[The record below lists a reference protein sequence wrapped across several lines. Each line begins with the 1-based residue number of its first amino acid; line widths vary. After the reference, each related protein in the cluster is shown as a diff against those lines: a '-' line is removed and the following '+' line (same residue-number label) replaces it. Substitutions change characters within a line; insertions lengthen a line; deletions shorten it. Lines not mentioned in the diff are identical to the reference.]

1 MRTIKID
8 EADIPDI
15 ISTLQHCAEMC
26 SDWQN
31 ESEQE
36 GDSEQAEWHKSHVDT
51 ITLLLNSLNEG
62 DTK

>member
-1 MRTIKID
+1 MRVIKIE

-26 SDWQN
+26 NDWRIQSQ
-31 ESEQE
+31 EE
-36 GDSEQAEWHKSHVDT
+36 GDSEGTEWHKSHVDT
-51 ITLLLNSLNEG
+51 LTLLLNSLNEG